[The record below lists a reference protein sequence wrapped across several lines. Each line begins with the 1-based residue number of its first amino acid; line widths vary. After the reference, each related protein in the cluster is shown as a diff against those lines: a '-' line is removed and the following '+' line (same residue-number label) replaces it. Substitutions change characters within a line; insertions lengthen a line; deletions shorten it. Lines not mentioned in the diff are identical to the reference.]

1 MPAPFFGAPSVY
13 RGTAEPPC
21 GIRQQQQHYRT
32 ASLRQ
37 QQQQQQ
43 GALQARVHPA
53 KTDSLLIDVP
63 GSPLRQHMSH
73 DFGQVR
79 VQSKR
84 LISAVPPMARDAG
97 QIKPLGTAA
106 KAEGPI
112 NFCVPLGGGGG
123 FATTQHA
130 PATPIAGSLAFKSV
144 GGMGSVGFLAWL
156 KKRCIPDMCVG
167 ATGTWIGPRHR
178 RYLIR
183 QARVSHIRL
192 RHQSTV

>member
-13 RGTAEPPC
+13 HGTAEPPC

-32 ASLRQ
+32 ASLRQQQ

-63 GSPLRQHMSH
+63 GSPSRQHMSH

-84 LISAVPPMARDAG
+84 LVTSAVPPMARDAG

-112 NFCVPLGGGGG
+112 NFCVPLGGGG
-123 FATTQHA
+123 FATPQHV
-130 PATPIAGSLAFKSV
+130 PVTPIASSLAFKSV
-144 GGMGSVGFLAWL
+144 GGMGSVAFFWL
-156 KKRCIPDMCVG
+156 G
-167 ATGTWIGPRHR
+167 
-178 RYLIR
+178 
-183 QARVSHIRL
+183 
-192 RHQSTV
+192 